1 MCACVA
7 MIYSEIPMVLIG
19 VKTATKTKPKLNTR
33 QAAHNEDNF
42 AVPEQWQDGVS
53 NSTEIT
59 IEEPWNRDCRGGIE
73 VDQCVLKSM

>member
-1 MCACVA
+1 MCGHDLLRNPHGLDR
-7 MIYSEIPMVLIG
+7 SQNSH
-19 VKTATKTKPKLNTR
+19 KTKPKLNTR

-59 IEEPWNRDCRGGIE
+59 IKKPWNRDCRGGIE